1 VFQVYSMPKSGY
13 LTTSGTS
20 SGNAGC
26 GLPSPERHE
35 IVKTYY
41 KLSPTLTM
49 LLEQRP
55 LLKSRAKT
63 FFDGMLP
70 GIRKKVEESNKKP

>member
-1 VFQVYSMPKSGY
+1 
-13 LTTSGTS
+13 
-20 SGNAGC
+20 
-26 GLPSPERHE
+26 
-35 IVKTYY
+35 
-41 KLSPTLTM
+41 M

-55 LLKSRAKT
+55 LLKNRAKT